1 MVSVLRTNQGPS
13 RANIEKTSQLPGL
26 ILDVTECEQPIEKNL
41 QQTEKCSGKGRQDNY
56 DETEENTQKKN
67 EDTKNHLRY
76 TDRSNFQLSWVITKN
91 YSTTPKVPKGIWR

>member
-1 MVSVLRTNQGPS
+1 MLRTNQGPS
-13 RANIEKTSQLPGL
+13 RADIEKTSQLPGL
-26 ILDVTECEQPIEKNL
+26 ILHVTECEQPKEQNL
-41 QQTEKCSGKGRQDNY
+41 QQKEKFSGKGRQDYY

-76 TDRSNFQLSWVITKN
+76 TDRSNFQLSRVITKN